1 MFDVIRRTGSLVMAK
16 SDALTLQE
24 FKKIEMNLSLIS
36 PTWSDLWML
45 LFYLKIGVGELL
57 SLKYSDVSGEYL
69 VVDKVNGRK
78 ILLNGNVRSI
88 IYLRRLLNPN
98 DVYIFQS
105 RSNRV
110 KFASK
115 PVSVIAFNTAIKAA
129 SKGVTDKNVSSRSA
143 AKTRAALKLSPFE

>member
-1 MFDVIRRTGSLVMAK
+1 MAK

-24 FKKIEMNLSLIS
+24 FKLIEKNLSLMS

-45 LFYLKIGVGELL
+45 LFYLKIGVGVLIA
-57 SLKYSDVSGEYL
+57 LKYSDVSGEYL
-69 VVDKVNGRK
+69 VVDKDNGRK

-88 IYLRRLLNPN
+88 IYLRRILNPN

-115 PVSVIAFNTAIKAA
+115 PVSLIAFNSAIKMAA
-129 SKGVTDKNVSSRSA
+129 KGVTKKNVSSRSA
-143 AKTRAALKLSPFE
+143 EKTRAALKLSPFE